1 MRISY
6 DVGHDLLY
14 IYFTEGRRQVEPVS
28 VNEDIAI
35 DFDEK
40 GRIAGIE
47 VLSASRYLDVPSL
60 LGVTVERS

>member
-14 IYFTEGRRQVEPVS
+14 IYMMEGSRQVEPVN

-40 GRIAGIE
+40 GRMAGIE
-47 VLSASRYLDVPSL
+47 VLSASRYLDVASL
-60 LGVTVERS
+60 MAVTVERS